1 MLMKEK
7 NITIKEV
14 NQVFITKKFT
24 DDEKVNAYLNQVFKE
39 IILIETKSE
48 LILGQKFDEVFQR
61 LKKEKSGLYKDF
73 VAETGFNYRTT
84 LRYRTRYKIYIELSN
99 LNYKK
104 ASQLVVFLPIEYL
117 EKLSSLSKKKVKK
130 YLYEKFSN
138 NNLTMQD
145 MKNLI
150 NFEVTSINIKI
161 TEEREITYT
170 TSFVEEKKEKK
181 GISNFI
187 KNIINSFKIYF
198 FKIFSYFHHFKEE
211 LI

>member
-1 MLMKEK
+1 
-7 NITIKEV
+7 
-14 NQVFITKKFT
+14 
-24 DDEKVNAYLNQVFKE
+24 
-39 IILIETKSE
+39 
-48 LILGQKFDEVFQR
+48 
-61 LKKEKSGLYKDF
+61 
-73 VAETGFNYRTT
+73 
-84 LRYRTRYKIYIELSN
+84 
-99 LNYKK
+99 
-104 ASQLVVFLPIEYL
+104 
-117 EKLSSLSKKKVKK
+117 
-130 YLYEKFSN
+130 
-138 NNLTMQD
+138 

>member
-1 MLMKEK
+1 MKEK

-117 EKLSSLSKKKVKK
+117 EKLSTLNKKKVKK

>member
-161 TEEREITYT
+161 TEQREITYT

>member
-1 MLMKEK
+1 MKEK

-48 LILGQKFDEVFQR
+48 LILGQKFEEVFQR

-104 ASQLVVFLPIEYL
+104 ASQLVAFLPIEYL
-117 EKLSSLSKKKVKK
+117 EKLSSLSKKEEVKK

-198 FKIFSYFHHFKEE
+198 FKIFSYFHHSKEE

>member
-1 MLMKEK
+1 MKEK

-73 VAETGFNYRTT
+73 VAENGFKYRTT

>member
-1 MLMKEK
+1 MKEK

>member
-130 YLYEKFSN
+130 YLHEKFSN